1 MARHLSL
8 VSQHAERLS
17 RRFLE
22 EHGAIV
28 RDHARGRNGI
38 YALYRGERLYY
49 VGLASDLRSRMK
61 QHLRDTHA
69 KSWDRF
75 SLYLTNGDAHMRE
88 IEALVLRIA
97 APKGNKQRGRLAGS
111 ANLAAEFLAQVKA
124 GQRDEIEEL
133 FGERRRPAGAAKRV
147 SRGGRQKR
155 RRGDSSDRRP
165 LAGLVT
171 AQIELRATY
180 KRRELRA
187 IVTKDGEVRLR
198 GRVFDT
204 PSAAAEFV
212 VRRPCNGW
220 SFWEYEAEPGTWVKL
235 AGLRRGLS

>member
-1 MARHLSL
+1 
-8 VSQHAERLS
+8 VGFEHAERLS

-28 RDHARGRNGI
+28 RDHARGRHGV

-69 KSWDRF
+69 TSWDGF

-111 ANLAAEFLAQVKA
+111 ANLAAEFRALVKA
-124 GQRDEIEEL
+124 GQKEELSVL
-133 FGERRRPAGAAKRV
+133 FGERRRTAKAAKRA
-147 SRGGRQKR
+147 SPGGK
-155 RRGDSSDRRP
+155 GERRP
-165 LAGLVT
+165 LAEWVT
-171 AQIELRATY
+171 NSMEIRATY

-187 IVTKDGEVRLR
+187 IVTKEGEVRLR

-220 SFWEYEAEPGTWVKL
+220 SFWLYEAEPGTWVRL
-235 AGLRRGLS
+235 AGLRTRSD